1 MLRYVLCNY
10 TANGVNIFL
19 CVCIGSFVFY
29 NKFELVSSSFYIYH
43 GFVTIKGTL
52 PPSKKLMNWHES
64 DVARFRKSENEYLPN
79 FIEKY
84 SPVFKILD
92 FYFCLLF
99 GISAVP
105 SDLILE
111 VRRSRQ
117 MLRANSIYH
126 HCFTKMLV

>member
-1 MLRYVLCNY
+1 MNAIRAKFVILLHFVKKHIVLLNC
-10 TANGVNIFL
+10 
-19 CVCIGSFVFY
+19 SF
-29 NKFELVSSSFYIYH
+29 SA
-43 GFVTIKGTL
+43 FVTKYEANKRQCNSSTVAEVKGTL

-64 DVARFRKSENEYLPN
+64 DVARFRKSKNEYLPN

-105 SDLILE
+105 SDFI
-111 VRRSRQ
+111 
-117 MLRANSIYH
+117 
-126 HCFTKMLV
+126 